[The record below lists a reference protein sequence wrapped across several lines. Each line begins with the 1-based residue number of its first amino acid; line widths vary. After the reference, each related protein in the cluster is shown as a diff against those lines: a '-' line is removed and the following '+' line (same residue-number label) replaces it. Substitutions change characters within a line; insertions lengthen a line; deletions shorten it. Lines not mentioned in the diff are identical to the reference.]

1 MLSMSSPSPRS
12 IAKQER
18 QRFLAT
24 LYRKG
29 LPRNEIFR
37 VMIGKYGVTPQTVRK
52 DISALGKEL
61 EKYLENE
68 EAIQL
73 EANACYERLKKRAQR
88 EDSVGN
94 RADELILNLLGNRS
108 AKQLDFQLKQK
119 ELRLKE
125 ANAKLTEIKAEL
137 AQKALDDA
145 AVSSNTNGWKASIAA
160 QIRRINENGAVGV
173 QDIVEILT
181 EYLHGSVNAG
191 EGDNREML
199 TVVRMLFK
207 IAIADPNA
215 NSPDLALVR
224 LPEGMR
230 IPEPEP
236 DDGDDLLE

>member
-1 MLSMSSPSPRS
+1 MRSPSPATV
-12 IAKQER
+12 AKQDR
-18 QRFLAT
+18 QRFLIG

-29 LPRNEIFR
+29 VPRNEIFR
-37 VMIGKYGVTPQTVRK
+37 VMTGKFGVTPQTVRK
-52 DISALGKEL
+52 DISKIGKEI
-61 EKYLENE
+61 ENYLETG
-68 EAIQL
+68 EAVQL
-73 EANACYERLKKRAQR
+73 ETNACYERLKKRAQR
-88 EDSVGN
+88 DDAVGN

-108 AKQLDFQLKQK
+108 AKRLDFALKQK

-125 ANAKLTEIKAEL
+125 ANARLAEAKADL
-137 AQKALDDA
+137 AQKSLDDA
-145 AVSSNTNGWKASIAA
+145 VVSEKTNGWRSSISA
-160 QIRRINENGAVGV
+160 QIKRINENGAVGV

-181 EYLHGSVNAG
+181 EYLHASVHAG
-191 EGDNREML
+191 DGDNREML

-230 IPEPEP
+230 IPAPEP